1 MIVSPS
7 RGIQGEL
14 FVPSPSDSE
23 FVPVL
28 VIQCLA
34 EIPGLCGFVCRS
46 VFPWSSVQV
55 FVNYPI
61 HSRAY
66 IVFPSFTLSVSLL
79 GVIDSVLSHHSHL
92 TLSSIQC
99 WWSNV
104 HQNFEGSGVPFGNW
118 LTKCAGYCKSSG
130 PPRINMMI
138 CQFALLR
145 KFRSVMVWS
154 WVCGIGR
161 DGRIVVWL
169 WKLQH
174 GWSFPQPKAS
184 RESYLSHPYPI
195 PSSVHC
201 CWSNV

>member
-1 MIVSPS
+1 M
-7 RGIQGEL
+7 
-14 FVPSPSDSE
+14 
-23 FVPVL
+23 L

-46 VFPWSSVQV
+46 VFQWSSVQV

-61 HSRAY
+61 PSRGY
-66 IVFPSFTLSVSLL
+66 IVFASLPLSVSLL
-79 GVIDSVLSHHSHL
+79 GVIDSVLSHHGHPILGSV
-92 TLSSIQC
+92 QC

-104 HQNFEGSGVPFGNW
+104 HQNFVGSGIQFGNW

-154 WVCGIGR
+154 LVCSTGR
-161 DGRIVVWL
+161 DGRNIVW
-169 WKLQH
+169 WRKLQRK
-174 GWSFPQPKAS
+174 WSFPHPEVS
-184 RESYLSHPYPI
+184 RGSYLSHPHLTL
-195 PSSVHC
+195 SSSRC
-201 CWSNV
+201 WWSNV